1 MPALPL
7 ENFRVEWTL
16 MVRLC
21 GVRRRALRSLTLL
34 NNRLVGLLV
43 FLVGVSLSQAADQ
56 AAKWSVV
63 MRHYRPYVTVENVA
77 KMYGFQSTEVR
88 SGHAFLVSPAVVLKA
103 KLGSREF
110 RINGLRYE
118 LQYPI
123 EAKGRTA
130 IVSVADL
137 RGLMDLIFRPTSHMQ
152 PSPVR
157 QVLVENASA
166 EGVANADVFIELLRE
181 HLRGEDVKVRVGT
194 ASGPWGVTLPGQ
206 PVSMKER
213 LSGGVGGSVMIR
225 VVAGAKGLEKD
236 EVRSVI
242 LAPAGAPLHVGGS
255 GLKGEQTVFAGNL
268 YDAENLALATLIQGN
283 IVSGAGAK
291 DAGIRFG
298 GSKSLRAAHYPVV
311 QLEPGRELDFSRIA
325 KLTADGVKR
334 YVKFI
339 DAELKK
345 RAEKE
350 KVSKALLMIDEVDL
364 YSVIDGENE
373 TSDGGETSEK
383 KKGNQRLRLI
393 LPIARRE
400 GKNES
405 SGDKKE
411 NEGEKTKKEAPKTID
426 PSQVEIQ
433 VFFFDLA
440 DKEKVHLIQSQPPE
454 VRWISILPD
463 WTIDQPEVLDF
474 LYDVPP
480 RLEGGEIR
488 PERDLGYVIRV
499 VYKGVLQ
506 DAVAQ
511 PKGLLNQLWNF
522 TPIFPK

>member
-1 MPALPL
+1 
-7 ENFRVEWTL
+7 
-16 MVRLC
+16 
-21 GVRRRALRSLTLL
+21 
-34 NNRLVGLLV
+34 
-43 FLVGVSLSQAADQ
+43 
-56 AAKWSVV
+56 

-77 KMYGFQSTEVR
+77 KMYAFRSTEVR
-88 SGHAFLVSPAVVLKA
+88 SGHVFLISPSVILKA

-123 EAKGRTA
+123 EGKGRTA
-130 IVSVADL
+130 IISVADL
-137 RGLMDLIFRPTSHMQ
+137 RGVMDLIFRPTSHMQ

-157 QVLVENASA
+157 HILIENASG
-166 EGVANADVFIELLRE
+166 EGVANADVLIELLRE
-181 HLRGEDVKVRVGT
+181 HLRIENVEVRVGN
-194 ASGPWGVTLPGQ
+194 ASAPWGVTLPGQ

-213 LSGGVGGSVMIR
+213 HSGGLGGAVMIR
-225 VVAGAKGLEKD
+225 VVSGAKGLEKD
-236 EVRSVI
+236 EVRSLV
-242 LAPAGAPLHVGGS
+242 LASAGAPLHVGGS
-255 GLKGEQTVFAGNL
+255 TSKSEQTVFAGNL
-268 YDAENLALATLIQGN
+268 FDAENLALATLIQGN
-283 IVSGAGAK
+283 IVAGKGGK

-298 GSKSLRAAHYPVV
+298 RSVALQAAHYPVV
-311 QLEPGRELDFSRIA
+311 QLELGRELDPSKIA

-345 RAEKE
+345 RAEQE
-350 KVSKALLMIDEVDL
+350 KNSKALLQIDEVGL
-364 YSVIDGENE
+364 SSLIDFA
-373 TSDGGETSEK
+373 GGEAAREKNKKPGRLRLVLPISRRKDKSEEQKTDGAMVTK
-383 KKGNQRLRLI
+383 KKG
-393 LPIARRE
+393 RE
-400 GKNES
+400 V
-405 SGDKKE
+405 
-411 NEGEKTKKEAPKTID
+411 ID

-440 DKEKVHLIQSQPPE
+440 DVEKVHLIQSGEPE

-463 WTIDQPEVLDF
+463 WTIDQPELLEF

-480 RLEGGEIR
+480 RLQGVVVR

-499 VYKGVLQ
+499 IYKGVLQ

>member
-1 MPALPL
+1 M
-7 ENFRVEWTL
+7 
-16 MVRLC
+16 
-21 GVRRRALRSLTLL
+21 LRSLVLW
-34 NNRLVGLLV
+34 NSRLVGMQALLM
-43 FLVGVSLSQAADQ
+43 SITNACAEDQ
-56 AAKWSVV
+56 TAKWSVV

-77 KMYGFQSTEVR
+77 EMYGFKSTEVR
-88 SGHAFLVSPAVVLKA
+88 SGYAYLVSPAVMLKA

-110 RINGLRYE
+110 TINGLRYE
-118 LQYPI
+118 LQYAI

-137 RGLMDLIFRPTSHMQ
+137 RGLIDLIFRPTSHMQ

-157 QVLVENASA
+157 QVLIENASG
-166 EGVANADVFIELLRE
+166 EGVATADVFIEMLRE
-181 HLRGEDVKVRVGT
+181 YLREEDVKVQVGT
-194 ASGPWGVTLPGQ
+194 ASEPWGVTLPGQ
-206 PVSMKER
+206 RVTMKER

-236 EVRSVI
+236 EVRTVI
-242 LAPAGAPLHVGGS
+242 LAPAGAPLHVVDS
-255 GLKGEQTVFAGNL
+255 PSKGEQTVFAGNL

-283 IVSGAGAK
+283 IVSGAGGK

-298 GSKSLRAAHYPVV
+298 GSKALRTAHYPVI
-311 QLEPGRELDFSRIA
+311 QLEPGRELDFSKIA

-339 DAELKK
+339 EAELQK
-345 RAEKE
+345 RAEQK
-350 KVSKALLMIDEVDL
+350 KISKAMLRIGEVGI
-364 YSVIDGENE
+364 YSVVDEE
-373 TSDGGETSEK
+373 SLAGGEAEALK
-383 KKGNQRLRLI
+383 RGKDIRRLRLI

-400 GKNES
+400 AES
-405 SGDKKE
+405 ESKSDEEEKE
-411 NEGEKTKKEAPKTID
+411 TKKDKPKVID

-440 DKEKVHLIQSQPPE
+440 DREKVHLIQSEPPE

-463 WTIDQPEVLDF
+463 WTIDQPEVVDF
-474 LYDVPP
+474 IYDVPP

-499 VYKGVLQ
+499 IYKGVLQ

>member
-1 MPALPL
+1 
-7 ENFRVEWTL
+7 
-16 MVRLC
+16 
-21 GVRRRALRSLTLL
+21 
-34 NNRLVGLLV
+34 
-43 FLVGVSLSQAADQ
+43 
-56 AAKWSVV
+56 

-77 KMYGFQSTEVR
+77 KMYGFRSTEVR
-88 SGHAFLVSPAVVLKA
+88 SGHVFLVSPSVVIKA

-110 RINGLRYE
+110 KVNGLRYE

-123 EAKGRTA
+123 EGKGRTA

-137 RGLMDLIFRPTSHMQ
+137 RGVMDLIFRPTSHMQ

-157 QVLVENASA
+157 HILIENASG
-166 EGVANADVFIELLRE
+166 EGVANADVVIELLRE
-181 HLRGEDVKVRVGT
+181 HLRIENVEVRVGT

-206 PVSMKER
+206 PVSMKVR
-213 LSGGVGGSVMIR
+213 HSGGVGGSLMLR
-225 VVAGAKGLEKD
+225 VVAGAKGVSKD
-236 EVRSVI
+236 EIRSVI
-242 LAPAGAPLHVGGS
+242 LASAGAPVHVGGATS
-255 GLKGEQTVFAGNL
+255 KAEQTVFAGNL
-268 YDAENLALATLIQGN
+268 FDAENLALATLIQGN
-283 IVSGAGAK
+283 IVSGAGGK

-298 GSKSLRAAHYPVV
+298 RSPALQAAHYPAI
-311 QLEPGRELDFSRIA
+311 QLELGRELDPAKVA

-345 RAEKE
+345 RVALEKT
-350 KVSKALLMIDEVDL
+350 SKALLKIEDVDL
-364 YSVIDGENE
+364 SLLADLA
-373 TSDGGETSEK
+373 GGEAAREK
-383 KKGNQRLRLI
+383 KKEPGRLRLV
-393 LPIARRE
+393 LPISRRE
-400 GKNES
+400 AKSEAMKGGSDEEDDTKA
-405 SGDKKE
+405 
-411 NEGEKTKKEAPKTID
+411 TKKKATKEKAPQAID

-440 DKEKVHLIQSQPPE
+440 DAEKVHLIQSGEPE

-463 WTIDQPEVLDF
+463 WTIDQPEVLEF

-480 RLEGGEIR
+480 RLEGGVIH

>member
-1 MPALPL
+1 
-7 ENFRVEWTL
+7 
-16 MVRLC
+16 MVRSGGARR
-21 GVRRRALRSLTLL
+21 GVLSSLALL
-34 NNRLVGLLV
+34 NSRFIGLLI
-43 FLVGVSLSQAADQ
+43 LLLGVISAHSADQ
-56 AAKWSVV
+56 TEKWSVV

-88 SGHAFLVSPAVVLKA
+88 SGHAFLVSPSVVLKA
-103 KLGSREF
+103 KLGGREF
-110 RINGLRYE
+110 TINGLRYE

-157 QVLVENASA
+157 QVWIENASG
-166 EGVANADVFIELLRE
+166 EGVANADVFIEMLRE
-181 HLRGEDVKVRVGT
+181 HLREVDVKVQVGA
-194 ASGPWGVTLPGQ
+194 ASSAWGVTLPGE

-213 LSGGVGGSVMIR
+213 ISGGMGGAVMIR
-225 VVAGAKGLEKD
+225 VVAGAKGVVKD
-236 EVRSVI
+236 EVRSVV
-242 LAPAGAPLHVGGS
+242 LAPSGAPLHVGDS
-255 GLKGEQTVFAGNL
+255 TSKGEQIVFAGNL

-283 IVSGAGAK
+283 IVAGAGGK

-298 GSKSLRAAHYPVV
+298 RSNALRAAHYPVI
-311 QLEPGRELDFSRIA
+311 QLEPGRELDFPKIA

-334 YVKFI
+334 YIKFI
-339 DAELKK
+339 DAELQK
-345 RAEKE
+345 RAKKE
-350 KVSKALLMIDEVDL
+350 KGSKALLKIDEVDL
-364 YSVIDGENE
+364 NLVIDESREANGDALKE
-373 TSDGGETSEK
+373 GQ
-383 KKGNQRLRLI
+383 GNRRLRLI

-400 GKNES
+400 TKGDDTDGKE
-405 SGDKKE
+405 
-411 NEGEKTKKEAPKTID
+411 TKKKVNEVID
-426 PSQVEIQ
+426 PSKVEIQ

-440 DKEKVHLIQSQPPE
+440 NKERVHLIQSEAPE

>member
-1 MPALPL
+1 MYALPSGY
-7 ENFRVEWTL
+7 FCVEWRL
-16 MVRLC
+16 MIRLC
-21 GVRRRALRSLTLL
+21 AIRKKILRPLALMNSG
-34 NNRLVGLLV
+34 LVGGIL
-43 FLVGVSLSQAADQ
+43 FFGGNTSSHGADQ
-56 AAKWSVV
+56 GAKWGVV

-88 SGHAFLVSPAVVLKA
+88 SGYAFLVSPSVVLKA
-103 KLGSREF
+103 KLGSREM

-123 EAKGRTA
+123 EAKARTA

-137 RGLMDLIFRPTSHMQ
+137 TSLMDLIFRPTSHMQ

-157 QVLVENASA
+157 QVLIENASGV
-166 EGVANADVFIELLRE
+166 GVANADVFIELLRE
-181 HLRGEDVKVRVGT
+181 HLREANVVVQVGT

-213 LSGGVGGSVMIR
+213 QSGGVGGAVMIR
-225 VVAGAKGLEKD
+225 VVAGANGVEKD
-236 EVRSVI
+236 QVRTVI
-242 LAPAGAPLHVGGS
+242 LAPAGAPMHVGES
-255 GLKGEQTVFAGNL
+255 ISKSEKNVFAGNL
-268 YDAENLALATLIQGN
+268 YDAESLALATTIQGS
-283 IVSGAGAK
+283 IVAGKGGK
-291 DAGIRFG
+291 DAGIHFG
-298 GSKSLRAAHYPVV
+298 RSKALRASHYPVI
-311 QLEPGRELDFSRIA
+311 QLEPGRELDLSKIA
-325 KLTADGVKR
+325 KLTAEGMKR

-339 DAELKK
+339 EAELKK
-345 RAEKE
+345 RNKIN
-350 KVSKALLMIDEVDL
+350 KANISLLKIEEVDL
-364 YSVIDGENE
+364 SLAIDEKSLAAGEAGAMKN
-373 TSDGGETSEK
+373 GGDVR
-383 KKGNQRLRLI
+383 RLQLT

-400 GKNES
+400 VKDEVNGDGKV
-405 SGDKKE
+405 KA
-411 NEGEKTKKEAPKTID
+411 KTPQEID

-440 DKEKVHLIQSQPPE
+440 DEEKVHLIQSKAPD

-463 WTIDQPEVLDF
+463 WTIDQPEVMDL
-474 LYDVPP
+474 LYDIPP
-480 RLEGGEIR
+480 RLEGGDIY

-499 VYKGVLQ
+499 IYKGKLQ

>member
-1 MPALPL
+1 
-7 ENFRVEWTL
+7 
-16 MVRLC
+16 MVRLA
-21 GVRRRALRSLTLL
+21 GERRWGLNSLVLQIS
-34 NNRLVGLLV
+34 RIVGILFICL
-43 FLVGVSLSQAADQ
+43 AATSTYSADK
-56 AAKWSVV
+56 ADNWSVV

-88 SGHAFLVSPAVVLKA
+88 SGHAFLVSSTVVLKS

-110 RINGLRYE
+110 SINGLRYE

-157 QVLVENASA
+157 QVLIENASG
-166 EGVANADVFIELLRE
+166 EGVANADVFIEMLRE
-181 HLRGEDVKVRVGT
+181 HLREVDVKVRVGA
-194 ASGPWGVTLPGQ
+194 ASGPWGVTLPGE

-213 LSGGVGGSVMIR
+213 ISGGMGGSVMIR
-225 VVAGAKGLEKD
+225 VAAGAEGIVKD

-242 LAPAGAPLHVGGS
+242 LAPSGAPLHVGDS
-255 GLKGEQTVFAGNL
+255 TSKGEQIVFAGNL

-283 IVSGAGAK
+283 IVAGGGGK

-298 GSKSLRAAHYPVV
+298 RSNSLRAAHYPVI
-311 QLEPGRELDFSRIA
+311 QLEPGRELDFPKIA
-325 KLTADGVKR
+325 KLTAEGVKR
-334 YVKFI
+334 YIKFI

-345 RAEKE
+345 RAELE
-350 KVSKALLMIDEVDL
+350 KNSKALLKIEEVDL
-364 YSVIDGENE
+364 SLTISDEDLAAGEAG
-373 TSDGGETSEK
+373 SL
-383 KKGNQRLRLI
+383 KKGEDIRKLRLI
-393 LPIARRE
+393 LPIARRQ
-400 GKNES
+400 K
-405 SGDKKE
+405 DD
-411 NEGEKTKKEAPKTID
+411 EGEEDDKTKKKIPEALD

-440 DKEKVHLIQSQPPE
+440 NKERVHLIQSEAPE

-480 RLEGGEIR
+480 RLEGGEIM

-499 VYKGVLQ
+499 VYKGKLQ
-506 DAVAQ
+506 DAIAQ